1 MNLFRA
7 TIRLAAVMAAAGAAL
22 VATPPPAS
30 ACSCNFTPLSEYA
43 DSVAVAF
50 TGHQIKR
57 VEPDGIVSSAAD
69 VTLIL
74 EADWVYKGRTG
85 PLVSVITNFSGVSC
99 GIDFSGEG
107 QVAVAAFRRDDGR
120 LGVYLCGSQHEIND
134 FQEVFGL
141 GYPPEETMTQTFEH
155 LEKPEQDSVA
165 TQPLLEEDAHERIQ
179 EEQSARD
186 PVATQPPP
194 QPPATPNTQ
203 LEKPAR
209 DSVATTVLSAE
220 LPPSAADDAPAP
232 GRRAPAVALLI
243 GTAAAILVGGAAVL
257 LRIKRPSKD
266 RRRRG
271 H

>member
-22 VATPPPAS
+22 VATPQPAS

-50 TGHQIKR
+50 TGQQIKR
-57 VEPDGIVSSAAD
+57 VEPDYIENTGIANTGAD
-69 VTLIL
+69 VALIL
-74 EADWVYKGRTG
+74 EVDWVYKGRTG

-107 QVAVAAFRRDDGR
+107 QVAVAASKRDDSLTVGFCR
-120 LGVYLCGSQHEIND
+120 SRHAISD

-141 GYPPEETMTQTFEH
+141 GYPPDETMTQTLEQ
-155 LEKPEQDSVA
+155 LEK
-165 TQPLLEEDAHERIQ
+165 
-179 EEQSARD
+179 SARD
-186 PVATQPPP
+186 SVNAPGPEMSEQWILE
-194 QPPATPNTQ
+194 Q
-203 LEKPAR
+203 LEKPAQ
-209 DSVATTVLSAE
+209 D
-220 LPPSAADDAPAP
+220 SAADDAPAP

-257 LRIKRPSKD
+257 LRIKRSSED